1 VTHSGRLDAI
11 QAGVLDRMERAEKLM
26 KISVIGAAIL
36 EAGLFAIALYL
47 VDWKDPVQRLMF
59 IFAVLSYTI
68 IALGLVALGGH
79 VTRTAARILAAMGT
93 SA

>member
-1 VTHSGRLDAI
+1 MTQASRLDSI
-11 QAGVLDRMERAEKLM
+11 QAGVLDRMERAEKLVRAA
-26 KISVIGAAIL
+26 VIGAAML

-47 VDWKDPVQRLMF
+47 VDWGDRVQTLMF

-68 IALGLVALGGH
+68 IALGLLALGAH
-79 VTRTAARILAAMGT
+79 VTKTGARILAAMDT

>member
-1 VTHSGRLDAI
+1 MTQGNRLDAI
-11 QAGVLDRMERAEKLM
+11 QAGVLDRMERAEKLVR
-26 KISVIGAAIL
+26 SAVIGAALI

-59 IFAVLSYTI
+59 IFSVLTYTI

-79 VTRTAARILAAMGT
+79 VTKSAARILAAMET